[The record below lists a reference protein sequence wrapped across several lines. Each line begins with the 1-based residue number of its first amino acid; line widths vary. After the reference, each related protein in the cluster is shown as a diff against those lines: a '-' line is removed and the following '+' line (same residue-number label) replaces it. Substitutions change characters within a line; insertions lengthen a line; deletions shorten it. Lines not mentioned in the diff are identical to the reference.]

1 MSKYRFDPDYV
12 VAPGATLK
20 ESIDAKGISQTQ
32 LAQRAGLTE
41 KTISQIINGIAPISY
56 DTAEKLELVTGVPAK
71 FWNRRELGYREALS
85 RRKELAALAKNK
97 AWLKEIPLDE
107 LVGREFIELSEDAG
121 TLVHRALRFFGV
133 SSVDAWRAA
142 LPTPS
147 AQYRSNKA
155 KVKYPGFVA
164 AWLRMGELQ
173 AEAID
178 CESFN
183 GQEFRRL
190 LRQEV
195 RELTTTNARVWRKRL
210 PELCAQAGVAVVL
223 TKEIPKAAVSGAARW
238 LSKKETALIQVSLK
252 FKTDDQLWFSF
263 YHEAGHVLLHGRR
276 KLYTDSDY
284 GEDDETEEER
294 EASAFARDLLISPEH
309 IAQLPRL
316 RSKVS
321 IRRFASS
328 IGVSPGIVV
337 GRLQHDRLMPH
348 SHCNDLKKKYDWK

>member
-20 ESIDAKGISQTQ
+20 ESIDGKGISQTQ
-32 LAQRAGLTE
+32 LAQRTGLTE
-41 KTISQIINGIAPISY
+41 KTISQIVNGIAPISY

-85 RRKELAALAKNK
+85 RRKELAALAGSE
-97 AWLKEIPLDE
+97 AWLKEIPLKE
-107 LVGREFIELSEDAG
+107 LVERGFVERSEDVG

-133 SSVDAWRAA
+133 SSVDAWRNAILA
-142 LPTPS
+142 PS
-147 AQYRSNKA
+147 VQYRSNKA
-155 KVKYPGFVA
+155 RAKYPGFVA
-164 AWLRMGELQ
+164 AWERMGELQ
-173 AEAID
+173 AEAIP

-190 LRQEV
+190 LQQEV
-195 RELTTTNARVWRKRL
+195 RELTMASARVWCKRL

-223 TKEIPKAAVSGAARW
+223 TKEIPKAAVSGATRW
-238 LSKKETALIQVSLK
+238 LSKKDLPLIQLSLK
-252 FKTDDQLWFSF
+252 FKTDDHFWFSF

-276 KLYTDSDY
+276 DVYIDCGPDN
-284 GEDDETEEER
+284 ETEEER
-294 EASAFARDLLISPEH
+294 EANAFARDLLIPPEH
-309 IAQLPRL
+309 IAQLPYL
-316 RSKVS
+316 RSKAL

-337 GRLQHDRLMPH
+337 GRLQHDFPDLVPRT
-348 SHCNDLKKKYDWK
+348 HCNDLKKKYTWK

>member
-1 MSKYRFDPDYV
+1 MSKYKFDPDYV

-41 KTISQIINGIAPISY
+41 KTISHIINGIAPISY
-56 DTAEKLELVTGVPAK
+56 DTAGKLELVTGVPAK

-85 RRKELAALAKNK
+85 RRKEIAALAENE
-97 AWLKEIPLDE
+97 AWLKEIPLKE
-107 LVGREFIELSEDAG
+107 LVDRQFVEPSEDAG

-133 SSVDAWRAA
+133 SSVETWREAV
-142 LPTPS
+142 LTP
-147 AQYRSNKA
+147 AVQYRSNKA
-155 KVKYPGFVA
+155 KAKYPGFVA

-178 CESFN
+178 CESFD
-183 GQEFRRL
+183 GQKFRRL
-190 LRQEV
+190 LQKEV
-195 RELTTTNARVWRKRL
+195 RELTTTSARVWCIRL

-238 LSKKETALIQVSLK
+238 LPKKDMALIQVDLT

-263 YHEAGHVLLHGRR
+263 YHEAGHVLLHGRHNY
-276 KLYTDSDY
+276 LDY
-284 GEDDETEEER
+284 GTGDETEEER
-294 EASAFARDLLISPEH
+294 EASAFARDLLIPPEH
-309 IAQLPRL
+309 IAQLPYL
-316 RSKVS
+316 RSKAS

-337 GRLQHDRLMPH
+337 GRLQHDGLMPP
-348 SHCNDLKKKYDWK
+348 SHCNDLKKKYTWK

>member
-1 MSKYRFDPDYV
+1 MSKYKFDPDYV

-20 ESIDAKGISQTQ
+20 ESIDAKGISQIQ

-56 DTAEKLELVTGVPAK
+56 DTAGKLELVTGVPAR

-85 RRKELAALAKNK
+85 RRKELASLAKNK

-107 LVGREFIELSEDAG
+107 LIEREYIEPSEDTG

-133 SSVDAWRAA
+133 SSVDAWRVT
-142 LPTPS
+142 LSSPS
-147 AQYRSNKA
+147 VQYPSNKA
-155 KVKYPGFVA
+155 KDKHPGFVA

-178 CESFN
+178 CENFN

-190 LRQEV
+190 LRQEI
-195 RELTTTNARVWRKRL
+195 RELTTTGAGVWRKRL
-210 PELCAQAGVAVVL
+210 PELCARAGVAVVL
-223 TKEIPKAAVSGAARW
+223 TREIPKAAVSGAKHW
-238 LSKKETALIQVSLK
+238 LSKKEMPLIQLSLK
-252 FKTDDQLWFSF
+252 FKSDDQFWFSF

-276 KLYTDSDY
+276 NYLDY
-284 GEDDETEEER
+284 DASDETEEER
-294 EASAFARDLLISPEH
+294 EASAFARDLLIPPEH
-309 IAQLPRL
+309 IAQLRRL

-328 IGVSPGIVV
+328 IGVSPSIVV
-337 GRLQHDRLMPH
+337 GRLQHDGHMPR
-348 SHCNDLKKKYDWK
+348 SHCNDLKKKYEWK

>member
-56 DTAEKLELVTGVPAK
+56 DTAGKLELVTGVPAK

-85 RRKELAALAKNK
+85 RRKELAALAENK

-107 LVGREFIELSEDAG
+107 LVDRGFVEPSEDVGA
-121 TLVHRALRFFGV
+121 LVHHALRFFGV
-133 SSVDAWRAA
+133 SNVDAWREAM
-142 LPTPS
+142 LTPS
-147 AQYRSNKA
+147 VQYRSNKA
-155 KVKYPGFVA
+155 KAKHPGFVA

-178 CESFN
+178 CENFN

-190 LRQEV
+190 LQQEV
-195 RELTTTNARVWRKRL
+195 RELTTISARAWRTRL

-238 LSKKETALIQVSLK
+238 LSKKEMALIQVSLK
-252 FKTDDQLWFSF
+252 FGTDDQLWFSF
-263 YHEAGHVLLHGRR
+263 YHEAAHVLLHGRR
-276 KLYTDSDY
+276 KLHVDY
-284 GEDDETEEER
+284 GVGDETGEER
-294 EASAFARDLLISPEH
+294 EASAFARDLLIPPEH
-309 IAQLPRL
+309 IPQLPHL
-316 RSKVS
+316 RSKAV

-337 GRLQHDRLMPH
+337 GRLQHDGLIPP
-348 SHCNDLKKKYDWK
+348 SHCNDLKKKYKWK

>member
-1 MSKYRFDPDYV
+1 MSKYKFDPDYV

-56 DTAEKLELVTGVPAK
+56 DTAGKLELVTGVPAT

-107 LVGREFIELSEDAG
+107 LVDRKFIEPSEDAG

-147 AQYRSNKA
+147 VQYRSNKA
-155 KVKYPGFVA
+155 QAKYPGFVV

-190 LRQEV
+190 LRKEI
-195 RELTTTNARVWRKRL
+195 RELTTTSARVWRKRL
-210 PELCAQAGVAVVL
+210 PELCARAGVAVVL
-223 TKEIPKAAVSGAARW
+223 TKEIPKAAVSGVKRW
-238 LSKKETALIQVSLK
+238 LPKKEIPLIQLSLK
-252 FKTDDQLWFSF
+252 FKTDDQLWFTF

-276 KLYTDSDY
+276 KLYIDY
-284 GEDDETEEER
+284 GEDNETEEER
-294 EASAFARDLLISPEH
+294 EASAFARDLLIPPEH
-309 IAQLPRL
+309 IAQLPHL
-316 RSKVS
+316 RSKVR
-321 IRRFASS
+321 ICRFASS

-337 GRLQHDRLMPH
+337 GRLQHDGLMPLT
-348 SHCNDLKKKYDWK
+348 HCNGLKKKYVWK

>member
-1 MSKYRFDPDYV
+1 MSKYGFDPDYV

-20 ESIDAKGISQTQ
+20 ESIDAKGISQVQ

-56 DTAEKLELVTGVPAK
+56 DTAGKLELVTGVPAK

-85 RRKELAALAKNK
+85 RRKELATLAKNK

-107 LVGREFIELSEDAG
+107 LVDRKYIEASEDAG

-133 SSVDAWRAA
+133 GSVDAWRAA
-142 LPTPS
+142 LSAPS
-147 AQYRSNKA
+147 VQYRSNKA
-155 KVKYPGFVA
+155 EAKYPGFVA

-178 CESFN
+178 YESFN

-190 LRQEV
+190 LRRDI
-195 RELTTTNARVWRKRL
+195 RELTTTSASVWSKKL
-210 PELCAQAGVAVVL
+210 PELCARAGVAVVL
-223 TKEIPKAAVSGAARW
+223 TKEIPKAAVSGAKRW
-238 LSKKETALIQVSLK
+238 LPKKEIALIQLSLK

-263 YHEAGHVLLHGRR
+263 YHEAGHVLLHGRQNY
-276 KLYTDSDY
+276 LDF
-284 GEDDETEEER
+284 GPGDETEEER
-294 EASAFARDLLISPEH
+294 EASAFARDLLIPREH
-309 IAQLPRL
+309 ISQLRNL

-337 GRLQHDRLMPH
+337 GRLQHDKLMPH
-348 SHCNDLKKKYDWK
+348 SHCNELKKKCGWK

>member
-1 MSKYRFDPDYV
+1 MSKYKFDPDYV

-20 ESIDAKGISQTQ
+20 ESIDAKGISQAQ

-56 DTAEKLELVTGVPAK
+56 DTAGKLELVTGVPAK

-85 RRKELAALAKNK
+85 RRKELAALAKSK
-97 AWLKEIPLDE
+97 AWLKEIPLKE
-107 LVGREFIELSEDAG
+107 LVERKFVEPSEDAG
-121 TLVHRALRFFGV
+121 TLVHRSLRFFGV
-133 SSVDAWRAA
+133 SSVDAWRESLLAA
-142 LPTPS
+142 S
-147 AQYRSNKA
+147 VQYRSNKA
-155 KVKYPGFVA
+155 IAKHPGFVA

-190 LRQEV
+190 LQQEV
-195 RELTTTNARVWRKRL
+195 RELTTESARVWRTKL

-223 TKEIPKAAVSGAARW
+223 TKEIPRAAVSGAARW
-238 LSKKETALIQVSLK
+238 LSKKDMPLIQLSLK
-252 FKTDDQLWFSF
+252 FKTDDQFWFSF

-276 KLYTDSDY
+276 NLYIDY
-284 GEDDETEEER
+284 GVHNKTEEER
-294 EASAFARDLLISPEH
+294 EASAFARDLLIPPEH
-309 IAQLPRL
+309 SSQLPYL
-316 RSKVS
+316 RSKAL

-328 IGVSPGIVV
+328 IGVSPSIVV
-337 GRLQHDRLMPH
+337 GRLQHDDLMPR
-348 SHCNDLKKKYDWK
+348 SHCNDLKKEYEWK

>member
-20 ESIDAKGISQTQ
+20 ESIDGKGISQTQ
-32 LAQRAGLTE
+32 LAQRTGLAE
-41 KTISQIINGIAPISY
+41 KTISQIVNGIAPISY

-85 RRKELAALAKNK
+85 RRKELAALAGNK
-97 AWLKEIPLDE
+97 AWLEEIPLNE
-107 LVGREFIELSEDAG
+107 LVDRGFVERSEDVG

-133 SSVDAWRAA
+133 SSVDAWRKAILA
-142 LPTPS
+142 PS
-147 AQYRSNKA
+147 VQYRSNKA
-155 KVKYPGFVA
+155 KAKYPGYVA

-190 LRQEV
+190 LQQEV
-195 RELTTTNARVWRKRL
+195 RELTPADARVWRRRL

-223 TKEIPKAAVSGAARW
+223 TKEIPRAAISGATRW
-238 LSKKETALIQVSLK
+238 LSKRETPLIQLSLK
-252 FKTDDQLWFSF
+252 FKTDDQFWFSF

-276 KLYTDSDY
+276 EMYIDC
-284 GEDDETEEER
+284 GAGNETEEER
-294 EASAFARDLLISPEH
+294 EASAFAGNLLIPPEH
-309 IAQLPRL
+309 IAQLPYL
-316 RSKVS
+316 RSKAI

-337 GRLQHDRLMPH
+337 GRLQHEDLMPK
-348 SHCNDLKKKYDWK
+348 SHCNDLKKKYTWK

>member
-12 VAPGATLK
+12 VAPGTTLK

-56 DTAEKLELVTGVPAK
+56 DTAGKLELVTGVPAK

-85 RRKELAALAKNK
+85 RRKELAALAEHK

-107 LVGREFIELSEDAG
+107 LIEREFIEPSEDAG

-133 SSVDAWRAA
+133 SSVDAWRESLFA
-142 LPTPS
+142 PS
-147 AQYRSNKA
+147 VQYRSNKGQA
-155 KVKYPGFVA
+155 KHPGFVA

-190 LRQEV
+190 LKREI
-195 RELTTTNARVWRKRL
+195 RELTTTRASVWCARL
-210 PELCAQAGVAVVL
+210 PELCARAGVAAVI
-223 TKEIPKAAVSGAARW
+223 TREIPKAAVSGAKRW
-238 LSKKETALIQVSLK
+238 LPKKEMPLIQLSLK
-252 FKTDDQLWFSF
+252 FRTDDQLWFSF
-263 YHEAGHVLLHGRR
+263 YHEAGHVLLHGR
-276 KLYTDSDY
+276 KNYLDY
-284 GEDDETEEER
+284 GADDETEEER
-294 EASAFARDLLISPEH
+294 EASAFARDLLIPPEH
-309 IAQLPRL
+309 IPQLRHL

-337 GRLQHDRLMPH
+337 GRLQHDGLMPPT
-348 SHCNDLKKKYDWK
+348 HCNGLKRKYVWK

>member
-1 MSKYRFDPDYV
+1 MSKYKFAPDYV

-32 LAQRAGLTE
+32 LAQRTGLAE

-56 DTAEKLELVTGVPAK
+56 DTAGKLELVTGVPAK

-85 RRKELAALAKNK
+85 RRKELAALAENK

-107 LVGREFIELSEDAG
+107 LVDRKFVEPSEDVG

-133 SSVDAWRAA
+133 SSVDAWRKT
-142 LPTPS
+142 LLTPS
-147 AQYRSNKA
+147 VQYRSNKA
-155 KVKYPGFVA
+155 KTKYPGFVA

-190 LRQEV
+190 LREEV
-195 RELTTTNARVWRKRL
+195 RELTTKSGREWLERL
-210 PELCAQAGVAVVL
+210 PQLCARAGVAVVL
-223 TKEIPKAAVSGAARW
+223 TREIRKAAVSGATRW
-238 LSKKETALIQVSLK
+238 LPKKETPLIQLSLK
-252 FKTDDQLWFSF
+252 FRSDDQLWFSF
-263 YHEAGHVLLHGRR
+263 FHEAGHVLLHGRR
-276 KLYTDSDY
+276 KLYLDY
-284 GEDDETEEER
+284 GADNETEEER
-294 EASAFARDLLISPEH
+294 EANAFARDLLIPPEH
-309 IAQLPRL
+309 VSQLPYL
-316 RSKVS
+316 RSKAL

-328 IGVSPGIVV
+328 IGVSAGIVV
-337 GRLQHDRLMPH
+337 GRLQNDGLMPR
-348 SHCNDLKKKYDWK
+348 SHCNDLKKKYVWK

>member
-1 MSKYRFDPDYV
+1 MSKHRFAPDYV

-20 ESIDAKGISQTQ
+20 ESIDAKGISQIQ
-32 LAQRAGLTE
+32 LAQRTGLTE
-41 KTISQIINGIAPISY
+41 KTISHIINGIAPISY

-85 RRKELAALAKNK
+85 RRKELAALAENE
-97 AWLKEIPLDE
+97 AWLREIPLDE
-107 LVGREFIELSEDAG
+107 LIDRGFVEPSEDAG

-133 SSVDAWRAA
+133 SSVDAWRKTA
-142 LPTPS
+142 LEPS
-147 AQYRSNKA
+147 VQYRSNKA
-155 KVKYPGFVA
+155 KAKYPGFVA

-190 LRQEV
+190 LQQEV
-195 RELTTTNARVWRKRL
+195 RELTTTSADVWRTSL

-238 LSKKETALIQVSLK
+238 LSKKHIALIQVSLK

-276 KLYTDSDY
+276 KLYVDY
-284 GEDDETEEER
+284 GADDETEEER
-294 EASAFARDLLISPEH
+294 EANAFARALLIPPEH
-309 IAQLPRL
+309 VAQLPHL
-316 RSKVS
+316 RSKAS

-337 GRLQHDRLMPH
+337 GRLQHDGLLQV
-348 SHCNDLKKKYDWK
+348 SHCNDLKKRCQWK